1 MQQLQHDLDISNE
14 ELKKKTEYVDMLE
27 KQYKEVLEIN
37 ESLLERSKE
46 DRQQIK
52 EDKKERE
59 LDRKERDED
68 RKQRIK
74 DMEQMKRDRE
84 QSLQMS
90 KDINTKVN
98 MLMSRLDQNETNGP
112 RQPPTPRPNIAYNL
126 RKNNTDKKNNNSK

>member
-1 MQQLQHDLDISNE
+1 
-14 ELKKKTEYVDMLE
+14 MLE
-27 KQYKEVLEIN
+27 KQYNEVLKLN
-37 ESLLERSKE
+37 KTLLERSEE

-90 KDINTKVN
+90 KDINTKVDLMMSKFEQHNIN
-98 MLMSRLDQNETNGP
+98 MINIDQNETSGTK
-112 RQPPTPRPNIAYNL
+112 QPPTPRTNIAYNL